1 METSNSIMLYWLMQV
16 VEPAGASPCTQSL
29 YNTTED
35 HIQTLVEH
43 YNVHSVSFRNA
54 HWRAINAEEEGFTPD
69 ALFMRDEIHPS
80 GRGVKLLAE
89 LVIAFLDSATKKA
102 LSFGFQAEPTENVHV
117 PEPMYVNASD
127 DAKASQCSRGG
138 ALQDMVLYN
147 YGWKW
152 IEGKKPGFQ
161 TDDILTSISLS
172 IPVDSPTA
180 DRISVGYLS
189 SYENMGVARITCLGA
204 CQCDEFDI
212 DASSS
217 SHASQEHI
225 ALIPF
230 RHADDSK
237 GCILKLDNMNLT
249 TAVNEGHRFKVSS
262 VVVAER
268 EATIGGGAQ

>member
-1 METSNSIMLYWLMQV
+1 MQ
-16 VEPAGASPCTQSL
+16 TL

-35 HIQTLVEH
+35 HIQRLIEH

-54 HWRAINAEEEGFTPD
+54 HWRAINAEDEGFTPD

-80 GRGVKLLAE
+80 GRGVKLLGG
-89 LVIAFLDSATKKA
+89 LVTQFLESATKKA

-117 PEPMYVNASD
+117 PQPLYVDEID
-127 DAKASQCSRGG
+127 DAKASQCSRGE
-138 ALQDMVLYN
+138 ALQDMVLSN

-152 IEGKKPGFQ
+152 VDGKKPGFQ
-161 TDDILTSISLS
+161 TDDILTSLMLS
-172 IPVDSPTA
+172 IPLESATA

-204 CQCDEFDI
+204 CQCDESDI
-212 DASSS
+212 DASSN

-225 ALIPF
+225 AKIPF
-230 RHADDSK
+230 QHAHDTK

-249 TAVNEGHRFKVSS
+249 TATNKGHRFKISS
-262 VVVAER
+262 VVVADR
-268 EATIGGGAQ
+268 EANIAEAAQ